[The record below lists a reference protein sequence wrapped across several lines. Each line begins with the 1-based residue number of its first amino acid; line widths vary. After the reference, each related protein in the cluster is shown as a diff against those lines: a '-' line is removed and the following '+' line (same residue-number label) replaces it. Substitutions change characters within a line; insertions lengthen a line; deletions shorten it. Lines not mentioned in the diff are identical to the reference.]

1 MDVNLDTAY
10 WLGLAISFVLPVLV
24 GLVTSANI
32 PAGVKAVLHLFLAAV
47 LSFLTE
53 WSTAPDGFDFGTALV
68 LTAVSFVIGVAAHF
82 GFYKPTTISAKVQ
95 SAFTTAA

>member
-1 MDVNLDTAY
+1 MTVSLDLAY
-10 WLGLAISFVLPVLV
+10 WLGLIISFVLPVLV

-47 LSFLTE
+47 LSFVTE
-53 WSTAPDGFDFGTALV
+53 WAAAPDGFDWPTALV
-68 LTAVSFVIGVAAHF
+68 LTGVSFLIGVATHF
-82 GFYKPTTISAKVQ
+82 GLYKPVGLSAKVQ